1 MRWMRA
7 IAATLASRFPSGP
20 LIRLLIGV
28 LIAVSV
34 GALALGFSAG
44 YVTYRIVT
52 EHNDTEVVTPASY
65 LLSSYVNLNF
75 TDRSGGEHEGW
86 LLLGL
91 RGAPVILLCH
101 GYNSNRSELVSLGIL
116 LRENHFNV
124 YLFNFRSLK
133 EREPYSALGLKQASD
148 LLAAI
153 DAITRQP
160 AVNPRRVG
168 LFGAST
174 GGYAALVAA
183 PQSSRVKALV
193 VDTIYETPE
202 QMFRTEVDRR
212 LGGSSSIFRT
222 LSEVEF
228 HLFFLRMKPPV
239 MSEEIPKLGVVPK
252 LFISGRDE
260 PSLAAATEDLYN
272 YAGQPKRLLVL
283 EHSQTSLTSGAEKK
297 EYENQILTFFL
308 SNLPLRAD

>member
-34 GALALGFSAG
+34 GALALVFSAG

-116 LRENHFNV
+116 LDRKSTRLNSSHLVISYAVFC
-124 YLFNFRSLK
+124 LK
-133 EREPYSALGLKQASD
+133 KKKK
-148 LLAAI
+148 LLA
-153 DAITRQP
+153 
-160 AVNPRRVG
+160 
-168 LFGAST
+168 L
-174 GGYAALVAA
+174 
-183 PQSSRVKALV
+183 
-193 VDTIYETPE
+193 
-202 QMFRTEVDRR
+202 
-212 LGGSSSIFRT
+212 
-222 LSEVEF
+222 
-228 HLFFLRMKPPV
+228 
-239 MSEEIPKLGVVPK
+239 PKL
-252 LFISGRDE
+252 
-260 PSLAAATEDLYN
+260 
-272 YAGQPKRLLVL
+272 
-283 EHSQTSLTSGAEKK
+283 
-297 EYENQILTFFL
+297 
-308 SNLPLRAD
+308 

>member
-34 GALALGFSAG
+34 GSLALVFSAG

-133 EREPYSALGLKQASD
+133 ERESYSALGLKQASD

-174 GGYAALVAA
+174 
-183 PQSSRVKALV
+183 R
-193 VDTIYETPE
+193 
-202 QMFRTEVDRR
+202 
-212 LGGSSSIFRT
+212 
-222 LSEVEF
+222 
-228 HLFFLRMKPPV
+228 
-239 MSEEIPKLGVVPK
+239 SEEHTSELQ
-252 LFISGRDE
+252 
-260 PSLAAATEDLYN
+260 SLAYLVC
-272 YAGQPKRLLVL
+272 RLLL
-283 EHSQTSLTSGAEKK
+283 EKK
-297 EYENQILTFFL
+297 KVGCATVFL
-308 SNLPLRAD
+308 APGQLAPSCPSVGS